1 MSKEHDDPT
10 GAADDQP
17 VGRWLSID
25 AACRL
30 LGVDQSTLR
39 RWSDQGKIPVS
50 RTPGGHRRYNEEDL
64 RAFMQ
69 GQTRPR
75 RRMTHRLLTDLSFS
89 AYETDYLRQ
98 ARSRPWYSAYNP
110 RQIDELRALGR
121 RLVALA
127 VRTISGRTDRDQLL
141 DEGRAIGRR
150 YGALGAEAGLSSSD
164 AVEAFLFFPLPG
176 CAGRRALHRRR
187 EYPGEARGAHLRRD
201 YPIHGSGLDR
211 NRRRPCRRGR
221 VASDAS
227 APCRAR

>member
-164 AVEAFLFFPLPG
+164 AVEAFLFFRFPVVQAVARFIEEENIP
-176 CAGRRALHRRR
+176 AKRAVRIFAEITQFMDQVLIATVDGH
-187 EYPGEARGAHLRRD
+187 A
-201 YPIHGSGLDR
+201 
-211 NRRRPCRRGR
+211 
-221 VASDAS
+221 DAVE
-227 APCRAR
+227 